1 MAVIAD
7 DDDGC
12 IEITSL
18 LFFKTSVER
27 DMIISSY
34 ACSYL
39 GESSGSSSETFP
51 TKWRLIVTLKHHGGA
66 ITPDCYQRI
75 HVNEADA
82 SD

>member
-18 LFFKTSVER
+18 LFFKKSVER

-51 TKWRLIVTLKHHGGA
+51 NGG
-66 ITPDCYQRI
+66 
-75 HVNEADA
+75 
-82 SD
+82 

>member
-39 GESSGSSSETFP
+39 VGESSGSSSETFP
-51 TKWRLIVTLKHHGGA
+51 NGG
-66 ITPDCYQRI
+66 
-75 HVNEADA
+75 
-82 SD
+82 